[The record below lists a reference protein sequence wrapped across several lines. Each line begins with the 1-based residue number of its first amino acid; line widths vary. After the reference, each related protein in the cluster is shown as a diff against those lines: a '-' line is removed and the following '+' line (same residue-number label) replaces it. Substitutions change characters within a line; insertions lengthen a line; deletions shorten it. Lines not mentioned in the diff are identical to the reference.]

1 MVAALAQEM
10 SWQGDDNSG
19 RYRITLVTARSPER
33 WLLASVHIG
42 PLQIPRP
49 ARVRVGD
56 GRERGRSDE
65 PAVWGLPGD
74 DDSGVLAALPT
85 VESLIARMDALLVQ
99 LRDQQD
105 PRRFFHATYLRTTR
119 AVGTELAAGGFLDA
133 AWVQRW
139 DVVFAGFY
147 LDALEAHRRDGPV
160 PGPWAVAFG
169 AGAAVPP
176 LRHVLLGMNAHINYD
191 LPQALLAVISDAEF
205 GDAALLARRE
215 ADHRHID
222 RVLAAVVERAA
233 TVPETA
239 GRRNLPDRLLG
250 PANRLAAKRFLVE
263 ARAKVWGNARML
275 ARARRQGEAA
285 YRPSAPNS
293 SG

>member
-1 MVAALAQEM
+1 M
-10 SWQGDDNSG
+10 S
-19 RYRITLVTARSPER
+19 
-33 WLLASVHIG
+33 
-42 PLQIPRP
+42 RP
-49 ARVRVGD
+49 
-56 GRERGRSDE
+56 S
-65 PAVWGLPGD
+65 WGLPGD
-74 DDSGVLAALPT
+74 DDSGVLAELPT

-99 LRDQQD
+99 LREQQD

-119 AVGTELAAGGFLDA
+119 AVGAELAAGGFLDT

-147 LDALEAHRRDGPV
+147 LDALEAHRRGGRV

-222 RVLAAVVERAA
+222 QVLAAVVDRAA
-233 TVPETA
+233 AVPETA
-239 GRRNLPDRLLG
+239 GRRSPPDRLLG

-263 ARAKVWGNARML
+263 ARAKVWGNARVL

-285 YRPSAPNS
+285 YQARRAELERLATGRVAELVRPGPVLLRLATRGFGITLPAR
-293 SG
+293 GDTAAAAAAAQARQEGDR

>member
-1 MVAALAQEM
+1 V
-10 SWQGDDNSG
+10 S
-19 RYRITLVTARSPER
+19 
-33 WLLASVHIG
+33 
-42 PLQIPRP
+42 RP
-49 ARVRVGD
+49 
-56 GRERGRSDE
+56 S
-65 PAVWGLPGD
+65 WGLPGD
-74 DDSGVLAALPT
+74 DGSGVLAALPT

-99 LRDQQD
+99 LREQQD
-105 PRRFFHATYLRTTR
+105 PRRFFHSTYLRTTR
-119 AVGTELAAGGFLDA
+119 AVGAEIASGGFLDT

-169 AGAAVPP
+169 AGATVPP

-205 GDAALLARRE
+205 GDAAMLARRE

-222 RVLAAVVERAA
+222 RVLAAVVDRAA
-233 TVPETA
+233 AVPEAA
-239 GRRNLPDRLLG
+239 GRHGLPGRLLG

-263 ARAKVWGNARML
+263 ARAKVWGNARVL
-275 ARARRQGEAA
+275 VQARRQGEAA
-285 YRPSAPNS
+285 YQARRTELERLATGRVADLVRPGPVVLLRLATRGFGVTLPACSDTAATAAV
-293 SG
+293 GQTHQKGDR

>member
-1 MVAALAQEM
+1 M
-10 SWQGDDNSG
+10 S
-19 RYRITLVTARSPER
+19 
-33 WLLASVHIG
+33 
-42 PLQIPRP
+42 RP
-49 ARVRVGD
+49 
-56 GRERGRSDE
+56 S
-65 PAVWGLPGD
+65 WGLPGD
-74 DDSGVLAALPT
+74 DDSGVLAELPT
-85 VESLIARMDALLVQ
+85 LESLIARMDALLVQ
-99 LRDQQD
+99 LREQQD

-119 AVGTELAAGGFLDA
+119 AVGAELAAGGFLDT

-147 LDALEAHRRDGPV
+147 LDALEAHRRGGRV

-222 RVLAAVVERAA
+222 QVLAAVVDRAA
-233 TVPETA
+233 AVPETA
-239 GRRNLPDRLLG
+239 GRRSPPDRLLG

-263 ARAKVWGNARML
+263 ARAKVWGNARVL

-285 YRPSAPNS
+285 YQARRAELERLATGRVAELVRPGPVLLRLATRGFGITLPAR
-293 SG
+293 GDTAAAAAAAQARQEGDR

>member
-1 MVAALAQEM
+1 M
-10 SWQGDDNSG
+10 S
-19 RYRITLVTARSPER
+19 
-33 WLLASVHIG
+33 
-42 PLQIPRP
+42 RP
-49 ARVRVGD
+49 
-56 GRERGRSDE
+56 S
-65 PAVWGLPGD
+65 WGLPGD

-119 AVGTELAAGGFLDA
+119 AVGAELAAGGFLDA

-147 LDALEAHRRDGPV
+147 LDALEAYRRDGPV

-169 AGAAVPP
+169 TGAAVPP

-205 GDAALLARRE
+205 RDAAVLARRE

-222 RVLAAVVERAA
+222 RVLAAVVDRSA
-233 TVPETA
+233 TPPETA

-250 PANRLAAKRFLVE
+250 PANRLAAKRFLAE
-263 ARAKVWGNARML
+263 ARAKVWGNARVL

-285 YRPSAPNS
+285 YQAQRAELERLATARVADLVRPGPVLPRLSIRGFGITLPACGDTAATAAS
-293 SG
+293 QRLVRKETGR

>member
-1 MVAALAQEM
+1 M
-10 SWQGDDNSG
+10 S
-19 RYRITLVTARSPER
+19 
-33 WLLASVHIG
+33 
-42 PLQIPRP
+42 RP
-49 ARVRVGD
+49 
-56 GRERGRSDE
+56 S
-65 PAVWGLPGD
+65 WGLPGD
-74 DDSGVLAALPT
+74 DDSGVLAELPT
-85 VESLIARMDALLVQ
+85 LESLIARMDALLVQ
-99 LRDQQD
+99 LREQQD

-119 AVGTELAAGGFLDA
+119 AVGAELAAGGFLDT

-147 LDALEAHRRDGPV
+147 LDALEAHRRGGRA

-222 RVLAAVVERAA
+222 QVLAAVVDRAA
-233 TVPETA
+233 AVPETA
-239 GRRNLPDRLLG
+239 GRRSPPDRLLG

-263 ARAKVWGNARML
+263 ARAKVWGNARVL

-285 YRPSAPNS
+285 YQARRAELERLATGRVAELVRPGPVLLRLAIRGFGITLPAR
-293 SG
+293 GDTAAAAAAAQARQEGDR

>member
-1 MVAALAQEM
+1 M
-10 SWQGDDNSG
+10 S
-19 RYRITLVTARSPER
+19 
-33 WLLASVHIG
+33 
-42 PLQIPRP
+42 RP
-49 ARVRVGD
+49 
-56 GRERGRSDE
+56 S
-65 PAVWGLPGD
+65 WGLPGD
-74 DDSGVLAALPT
+74 DDSGVLAELPT
-85 VESLIARMDALLVQ
+85 LESLIARMAALLVQ
-99 LRDQQD
+99 LREQQD

-119 AVGTELAAGGFLDA
+119 AVGAELAAGGFLDT

-147 LDALEAHRRDGPV
+147 LDALEAHRRGGRV

-222 RVLAAVVERAA
+222 QVLAAVVDRAA
-233 TVPETA
+233 AVPETA
-239 GRRNLPDRLLG
+239 GRRSPPDRLLG

-263 ARAKVWGNARML
+263 ARAKVWGNARVL

-285 YRPSAPNS
+285 YQARRAELERLATGRVAELVRPGPVLLRLATRGFGITLSAR
-293 SG
+293 GDAAATAAVAQARQEGDR

>member
-1 MVAALAQEM
+1 M
-10 SWQGDDNSG
+10 S
-19 RYRITLVTARSPER
+19 
-33 WLLASVHIG
+33 
-42 PLQIPRP
+42 RP
-49 ARVRVGD
+49 
-56 GRERGRSDE
+56 S
-65 PAVWGLPGD
+65 WGLPGD
-74 DDSGVLAALPT
+74 DDSGVLAELPT

-99 LRDQQD
+99 LREQQD

-119 AVGTELAAGGFLDA
+119 AVGAELAAGGFLDT

-147 LDALEAHRRDGPV
+147 LDALEAYRRGGRV

-222 RVLAAVVERAA
+222 QVLAAVVDRAA
-233 TVPETA
+233 AVPETA
-239 GRRNLPDRLLG
+239 GRRSPPDRLLG

-263 ARAKVWGNARML
+263 ARAKVWGNARVL

-285 YRPSAPNS
+285 YQARRAELERLATGRVAELVRPGPVLLRLATRGFGITLPAR
-293 SG
+293 GDTAAAAAAAQARQEGDR

>member
-1 MVAALAQEM
+1 M
-10 SWQGDDNSG
+10 S
-19 RYRITLVTARSPER
+19 
-33 WLLASVHIG
+33 
-42 PLQIPRP
+42 RP
-49 ARVRVGD
+49 
-56 GRERGRSDE
+56 S
-65 PAVWGLPGD
+65 WGLPGD
-74 DDSGVLAALPT
+74 DDSGVLAELPT
-85 VESLIARMDALLVQ
+85 LESLIARMDALLVQ
-99 LRDQQD
+99 LREQQD

-119 AVGTELAAGGFLDA
+119 AVGAELAAGGFLDT

-147 LDALEAHRRDGPV
+147 LDALEAHRRGGRV

-176 LRHVLLGMNAHINYD
+176 LRRVLLGMNAHINYD

-222 RVLAAVVERAA
+222 QVLAAVVDRAA
-233 TVPETA
+233 AVPETA
-239 GRRNLPDRLLG
+239 GRRSPPDRLLG

-263 ARAKVWGNARML
+263 ARAKVWGNARVL

-285 YRPSAPNS
+285 YQARRAELERLATGRVAELVRPGPVLLRLATRGFGITLPAR
-293 SG
+293 GDTAAAAAAAQARQEGDR

>member
-1 MVAALAQEM
+1 M
-10 SWQGDDNSG
+10 S
-19 RYRITLVTARSPER
+19 
-33 WLLASVHIG
+33 
-42 PLQIPRP
+42 RP
-49 ARVRVGD
+49 
-56 GRERGRSDE
+56 S
-65 PAVWGLPGD
+65 WGLPGD
-74 DDSGVLAALPT
+74 DDSGVLAELPT
-85 VESLIARMDALLVQ
+85 LESLIARMDALLVQ
-99 LRDQQD
+99 LREQQD

-119 AVGTELAAGGFLDA
+119 AVGAELAAGGFLDT

-147 LDALEAHRRDGPV
+147 LDALEAHRRGGRV

-176 LRHVLLGMNAHINYD
+176 LRRVLLGMNAHINYD

-222 RVLAAVVERAA
+222 QVLAAVVDRAA
-233 TVPETA
+233 AVPETA
-239 GRRNLPDRLLG
+239 GRRSPPDRLLG
-250 PANRLAAKRFLVE
+250 PANRLATKRFLVE
-263 ARAKVWGNARML
+263 ARAKVWGNARVL

-285 YRPSAPNS
+285 YQARRAELERLATGRVAELVRPGPVLLRLATRGFGITLPAR
-293 SG
+293 GDTAAAAAAAQARQEGDR